1 MIPDAWLNGRRGQA
15 LAVAIGLIGI
25 FILWFGALDPIR
37 GWFDDRQRLLE
48 QRRDLLHHMQDL
60 AASLPALR
68 TRSADN
74 RDDGAATEAT
84 TLPGATDP
92 VAAADLQ
99 ERVQAMAAAA
109 GVNLTAVETL
119 PATAEAAWH
128 KVALRISLNAPW
140 QVLMEL
146 VGAIERSPTR
156 IFIDDVH
163 FHSPVVVAHPTT
175 LPIQASMVLY
185 GFRLAEQGSVK

>member
-1 MIPDAWLNGRRGQA
+1 MISDAWLNGRRGQA

-25 FILWFGALDPIR
+25 FILWFGAVDPIR

-74 RDDGAATEAT
+74 RDDGAATEAS

-119 PATAEAAWH
+119 PATTEAGSETA
-128 KVALRISLNAPW
+128 N
-140 QVLMEL
+140 
-146 VGAIERSPTR
+146 SPTGT
-156 IFIDDVH
+156 
-163 FHSPVVVAHPTT
+163 S
-175 LPIQASMVLY
+175 VLHARRTRDAREP
-185 GFRLAEQGSVK
+185 GRRRRAILDGH

>member
-1 MIPDAWLNGRRGQA
+1 MISDVWLNGRRGQA

-25 FILWFGALDPIR
+25 LILWFGALDPMR

-68 TRSADN
+68 AASAGN
-74 RDDGAATEAT
+74 RNDGAATGT
-84 TLPGATDP
+84 STLPGATDP

-119 PATAEAAWH
+119 PATTAEGWH
-128 KVALRISLNAPW
+128 KVALRISLNASW
-140 QVLMEL
+140 QVLMQL
-146 VGAIERSPTR
+146 VGAIERSSTR

-185 GFRLAEQGSVK
+185 GFRLAEPGSVK